1 MIIIIVIILATSIVI
16 IIVITFT
23 AIIVIIIA
31 IILTTI
37 VDIIIAILII
47 VSLSSLLKHLWPTRS
62 QSLAPLGC
70 HVLLPNGSYARTDQG
85 IASRCHAS

>member
-1 MIIIIVIILATSIVI
+1 MIIIIVIIFATSIVI
-16 IIVITFT
+16 IIVIIFT
-23 AIIVIIIA
+23 AIIV
-31 IILTTI
+31 
-37 VDIIIAILII
+37 IIIAILII